1 MSKVL
6 TIPVWIDTFYRPK
19 LFKEFYRHMDAMY
32 NFADRSLEERLDEL
46 RGKLVKGDVGDEDA
60 AEFLTFLISRDDIN
74 FEEIK
79 INLLEILMASIET
92 VWLSKKWTTKYE

>member
-1 MSKVL
+1 MLKVF
-6 TIPVWIDTFYRPK
+6 TIPVWIDKFYRPK
-19 LFKEFYRHMDAMY
+19 LFKEFYRLMDAMY
-32 NFADRSLEERLDEL
+32 NFADRSIKKRLDEI
-46 RGKLVKGDVGDEDA
+46 REKLEKGDIGDEDA

-79 INLLEILMASIET
+79 VNLLEILMASIET

>member
-1 MSKVL
+1 MLKIL

-32 NFADRSLEERLDEL
+32 NFADRSLEERLDKL
-46 RGKLVKGDVGDEDA
+46 RGKLEKGDIGDEDA

-92 VWLSKKWTTKYE
+92 V